1 MKYHAINQTIIN
13 YNNYKKNDEFCEH
26 KTFIQNK
33 VNLTCMQ
40 KVITQKYKRQTHIL
54 NNMNLNKLFAV
65 GGKVSSLNFLF
76 FSRSKDLLMAPFKRE
91 SGANE
96 VST

>member
-1 MKYHAINQTIIN
+1 
-13 YNNYKKNDEFCEH
+13 
-26 KTFIQNK
+26 
-33 VNLTCMQ
+33 MQ

-65 GGKVSSLNFLF
+65 RGKVSLLNFLF
-76 FSRSKDLLMAPFKRE
+76 FSRSKDLLMAPFKQE